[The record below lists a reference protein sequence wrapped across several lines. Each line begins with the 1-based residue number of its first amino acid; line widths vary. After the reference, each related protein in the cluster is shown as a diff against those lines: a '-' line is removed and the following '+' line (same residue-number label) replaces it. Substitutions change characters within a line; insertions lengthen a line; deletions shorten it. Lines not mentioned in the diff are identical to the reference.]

1 MHQITDF
8 LSGDNNIKRKAND
21 DSNNNNKCVGV
32 TASVK
37 TKEMGKG
44 IPYSDWI
51 PKTWRYCQQNMVRDA

>member
-8 LSGDNNIKRKAND
+8 LSDANNIKRKAND

-44 IPYSDWI
+44 INVCKIVY
-51 PKTWRYCQQNMVRDA
+51 